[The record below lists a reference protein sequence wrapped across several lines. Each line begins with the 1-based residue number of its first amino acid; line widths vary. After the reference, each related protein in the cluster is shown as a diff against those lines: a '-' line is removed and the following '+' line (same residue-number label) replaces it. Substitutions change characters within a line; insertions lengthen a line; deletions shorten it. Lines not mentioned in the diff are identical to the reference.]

1 MTLGE
6 KDNSEK
12 YEHFNEADFF
22 LFFSTKKEKE
32 ERGSHQDTPARCVK
46 AA

>member
-1 MTLGE
+1 
-6 KDNSEK
+6 
-12 YEHFNEADFF
+12 

-46 AA
+46 AAWVEGQQTRELVVDQRRS